1 MEYQVNQNDIRLDN
15 FLTDVLE
22 VSRSQVTKMIKAKE
36 VLVNG
41 KNVKPGFMLKENDTV
56 IVNHVDEDGVKPE
69 KMDLDIVY
77 EDDDVIVVN
86 KANGV
91 VVHPG
96 AGNHSGTLVNG
107 LLYHTKLSDINGEVR
122 PGIVHRID
130 AYTTGLLM
138 IAKNN
143 RAHEILAEELAEK
156 KTYRKYV
163 ALVWGVIESDS
174 GEIDAPIGRS
184 KNDRKKMAIRADG
197 KEAITHFKVLKRY
210 EKATL
215 IELRLETGR
224 THQIRVHMNYIG
236 HPVVNDPVYGNR
248 KLFDDTGQCLHA
260 KELGFVHPTT
270 GEYMQFDS
278 ELPECFI
285 NILKNFE

>member
-15 FLTDVLE
+15 FLTEVME

-138 IAKNN
+138 VAKNN
-143 RAHEILAEELAEK
+143 RAHEILAKELAEK

-285 NILKNFE
+285 NILKKFE

>member
-15 FLTDVLE
+15 FLTEVME

-143 RAHEILAEELAEK
+143 RAHEILAEELAQK

-285 NILKNFE
+285 NVLKKFE